1 MSKFNE
7 YEKVERI
14 EKEECR
20 GLLEGK
26 SYIFEKIDGANS
38 QIYFDT
44 NISYASRNRVLG
56 IGDQL
61 LSGDHFRGFYDWVQ
75 ENSIPLYTFFSK
87 YPNITLYGEWLV
99 KHTVQYPTEV
109 MAKFYCFDIMDDM
122 GKFAIP
128 TDPVWKYLQSM
139 FNYPIIVPCDGIV
152 ENCTIEDLKKYL
164 EMPSHFGAPYREGI
178 VIKNYDFIN
187 KYGRNPYGKLL
198 NKDFMEV
205 KGKTKKNVNPED
217 IEVELTNTY
226 CTKARV
232 AKICEKIK
240 DNLFVNSVCRDA
252 VPKEIVLDTRSCL
265 EMKDIPKIINMV
277 FYDII
282 TEDMNDML
290 KKFRYPTVDFKKFKF
305 LVFDAAKKYFV
316 EYLEKQN

>member
-1 MSKFNE
+1 MSKFNS

-20 GLLEGK
+20 GLLQGK

-56 IGDQL
+56 IGDKL
-61 LSGDHFRGFYDWVQ
+61 LSGDSFRGFYNWIQ
-75 ENSIPLYTFFSK
+75 ENSIKLLDFFIV
-87 YPNITLYGEWLV
+87 YPNVILYGEWLV
-99 KHTVQYPTEV
+99 KHTIPYPAEFLS
-109 MAKFYCFDIMDDM
+109 KFYCFDVMDDK

-128 TDPVWKYLQSM
+128 TDPVWEHLQSI
-139 FNYPIIVPCDGIV
+139 FNYPIVIPCDGIV
-152 ENCTIEDLKKYL
+152 ENCSIEDLKKYL
-164 EMPSHFGAPYREGI
+164 EMPSHYDAPYREGI
-178 VIKNYDFIN
+178 VIKNYNFIN
-187 KYGRNPYGKLL
+187 KYGRTPYGKLL

-205 KGKTKKNVNPED
+205 KGKTKKNIDPSEL
-217 IEVELTNTY
+217 EVELTNTY

-232 AKICEKIK
+232 VKVCEK
-240 DNLFVNSVCRDA
+240 VRT
-252 VPKEIVLDTRSCL
+252 KETLKSDDPAIYAEPGVYAKL
-265 EMKDIPKIINMV
+265 EMKHIPQVMNIV

-290 KKFRYPTVDFKKFKF
+290 KKFKYPTIDFKKFKF
-305 LVFDAAKKYFV
+305 LVFESAKKYFV